1 MKAIIVKESREL
13 ALIDLPEP
21 VPGPG
26 QALVDV
32 KAIGVG
38 YVDVMAVRG
47 GYVRFPGTGAV
58 PGLEVVG
65 RVRAVGRDVSEDLIG
80 TEALALAAFGG
91 YAEQIVAG
99 ADRLLPT
106 PSGADPVDLVALGVN
121 ALVAEGALHRTGVVA
136 GDRALVRG
144 AGGGIGVLATQI
156 ARARGAEVTVVTSSR
171 ERGERLR
178 ALGAAKVF
186 DRTGA
191 GLPDET
197 YDLIVDTVGG
207 PQLPEYLELPRPNGR
222 YILIGGVGGSPGPE
236 PFAPLLREFHKS
248 VTFFTFSLNSLSPK
262 DLRRSWDRVMTLSV
276 EGDLSPVLD
285 ESFPL
290 SDAATALRRV
300 ERATPFGKV
309 VLLPH

>member
-47 GYVRFPGTGAV
+47 GYARFPGTGAV

-80 TEALALAAFGG
+80 TEALALPAFGG
-91 YAEQIVAG
+91 YAEQIVAS

-121 ALVAEGALHRTGVVA
+121 ALVAEGALHRTGVVT

-186 DRTGA
+186 DRTGS

-197 YDLIVDTVGG
+197 YDLIVDIVGG
-207 PQLPEYLELPRPNGR
+207 PQLPEYLELLRPNGR

-236 PFAPLLREFHKS
+236 SFAPLLREFHKS

-276 EGDLSPVLD
+276 EGELSPVLD
-285 ESFPL
+285 EGFPL

-309 VLLPH
+309 VLLPR